1 MKNKSIGSLRGDL
14 SEVAERIC
22 KAARDSM
29 VAVWVSDH
37 AEVYAESGEAM
48 RDVYLPW
55 MVGTYSMGMNS
66 GDIVD
71 DLLEVRRER
80 LKSGVID

>member
-1 MKNKSIGSLRGDL
+1 MKSKSIGSLRGDL
-14 SEVAERIC
+14 SEVAERVC

-37 AEVYAESGEAM
+37 AEVYADRGDSI
-48 RDVYLPW
+48 RDVHTPW
-55 MVGTYSMGMNS
+55 MVGIYSMGMNS
-66 GDIVD
+66 CDIVD

-80 LKSGVID
+80 LKAGVLD